1 MSAIAL
7 LLRRDFAL
15 LWWSGLISI
24 TGTWML
30 GVALPIHVYQL
41 TGSAI
46 ATSATLIAATVPR
59 ILLGSVAGTFVDR
72 WDRRRTMVLG
82 NLLMAAALL
91 PLWLVTTA
99 DLVWIVYAVA
109 LFQSVVSLFVGP
121 AEHALLPTLVGPEDL
136 LGANFL
142 NSLNNNLARLVGPVL
157 GGLVATFNGLGVVA
171 AVDMATFVVAAA
183 LVGLIRAGR
192 RDAPT
197 DGRVPDEVWRGLWRE
212 WLLGLAFVRERAVL
226 RLLFVVIALMSLGEG
241 VMGALFVVFVSDVL
255 LGNATHLG
263 TLVSAQAVG
272 SLFGLAVLIP
282 WTRKLRPD
290 RLLGLALVCFGAID
304 LAIFNAPAVTPR
316 FEVEVALF
324 ILVGIPIVVI
334 SPALMT
340 LFQTAVPDLYRGRV
354 LGSLGTTEGLF
365 RVTGLALGGLL
376 AAPFGVVAVLN
387 AQGVAQMIAGAVVL
401 RWLAGAGRP
410 GIARTEAAATLSA

>member
-1 MSAIAL
+1 MSALAL

-46 ATSATLIAATVPR
+46 ATSATLIAATVPG

-72 WDRRRTMVLG
+72 WDRRRTMVIG
-82 NLLMAAALL
+82 NLLLAAGLL

-99 DLVWIVYAVA
+99 DLVWIVYVVAV
-109 LFQSVVSLFVGP
+109 FQSVIGLLVGP
-121 AEHALLPTLVGPEDL
+121 AEHALLPTLVGPDDL
-136 LGANFL
+136 LAANFL
-142 NSLNNNLARLVGPVL
+142 NSLNNNVARLVGPAL
-157 GGLVATFNGLGVVA
+157 GGIVATSSGLGAVA
-171 AVDMATFVVAAA
+171 ALDMATFVLAAL

-192 RDAPT
+192 GAAAAKGLAP
-197 DGRVPDEVWRGLWRE
+197 EEAWRGLWRE
-212 WLLGLAFVRERAVL
+212 WILGLAFVKERAVL

-272 SLFGLAVLIP
+272 SLIGLAVLIP
-282 WTRKLRPD
+282 WTRRLRPD

-304 LAIFNAPAVTPR
+304 LAIFNAPAVSPR
-316 FEVEVALF
+316 FELEVALF

-334 SPALMT
+334 TPSLMT

-354 LGSLGTTEGLF
+354 LGSLGTTEALF

-376 AAPFGVVAVLN
+376 AAPFGVVAILN
-387 AQGVAQMIAGAVVL
+387 AQGAAQIVAGAVVL
-401 RWLAGAGRP
+401 RWLAGAGRARI
-410 GIARTEAAATLSA
+410 GRTEAAATLSA